1 MKTRQFYVLVALMW
15 WLLAGRANGQEPD
28 DELLIEETL
37 VENTTPET
45 GPMSLV
51 IDATRT
57 KIGRDFYE
65 AFYQRWN
72 NTTPANANVPA
83 NVPATTPAD
92 SSQRKSVLPAVFNLA
107 EYVITIE
114 DLPLPGNGFTSN
126 VSVIIDDQLIWQQ
139 FVPARREVIDE
150 IADYAAAAVLAYFAD
165 LQSVESQLG
174 RNDWETDDMY

>member
-1 MKTRQFYVLVALMW
+1 MKPIRQYLLWAL
-15 WLLAGRANGQEPD
+15 LTCFLAGQATGQILD
-28 DELLIEETL
+28 DEFLIEETL
-37 VENTTPET
+37 VENTTQEI

-51 IDATRT
+51 IDASRT

-65 AFYQRWN
+65 AFYQRWS
-72 NTTPANANVPA
+72 NAATA

-92 SSQRKSVLPAVFNLA
+92 SSQRNGVVPAVFNLA

-126 VSVIIDDQLIWQQ
+126 VSILIDDQLIWQQ
-139 FVPARREVIDE
+139 FVPARREVIEDYAE
-150 IADYAAAAVLAYFAD
+150 YAAATVLAYFAD

-174 RNDWETDDMY
+174 RTDWQTDDMY